1 MQLKFAKLGALF
13 SRFYSALRTP
23 RFALAL
29 ALAFAA
35 LAPFCGHAAIPLPD
49 GYRRIAY
56 IESSVAGQQYI
67 QLDYIK
73 YRFQIP
79 NEITIKGMYTA
90 AASTF
95 QSPCGFSTQGG
106 SLLSLNP
113 QSQFGNDASEYLG
126 FVFDGNKMIQP
137 SSPVTIN
144 WKVGRVSTDPVIG
157 DKLEVTYAD
166 GSSPSASCINAPLA
180 SDYEKPLTLL
190 AVPLASGSGM
200 SNFSNFRLYGA
211 TVKQNG
217 ELTADL
223 VPVLNPSDVPGLW
236 DNVTGQFLTTQGATP
251 FVHPQ
256 PEQWFR
262 FTLLKKYSGV
272 TGGGIHIGELALY
285 TADNVNVAE
294 GLNWHPGWYKEVSEL
309 NARNTAAGSFSFTG
323 PMNKDADA
331 AQADAELRWQ
341 AQLFDGKFGTGSDT
355 LEYCGS
361 VLNASDTLNYTFTM
375 HLDSTKGEVVKYNL
389 MSGKDVSVHSNYALT
404 EWTLE
409 RSYDGVNWEYVD
421 EQRDRNTSGWT
432 AQNNT
437 WYRDGGTVQ
446 NANPGVIADHP
457 PTNFYWLFDLP
468 LPKLSRTVYA
478 HTGAPISPEIVEQS
492 QYCTLSG
499 DTNATQ
505 VGKYK
510 IVCTPEPGLAWEN
523 GSTEPC
529 ELEWEI
535 VNDPFPLPA
544 DYTRL
549 EWIKSTRQ
557 QRLVTDYY
565 PNPKTWMEV
574 DCMFTGLFDGDGG
587 SFASPNCTSKFCD
600 ANEGVALYSI
610 AFTGTRGY
618 FNMLICWVDQSDSG
632 GIWLNSASFPQAG
645 DISKA
650 VDESVC
656 RNLLTISNGV
666 SNSTLEWTKAG
677 LAIERGTKGPGI
689 ERTIPRKTT
698 TCTTPL
704 ALFGT
709 AEKNFGTYD
718 MTVWSWKIY
727 ESDSGSGVND
737 PTSHLVHNFIPAK
750 DPDGVPG
757 LWDTVTGEF
766 RASATDTPFEYQ
778 TADQWFRLS
787 ITQVAAGKSALS
799 FSEFA
804 LYDAAGVRQNLNLAE
819 ASSIDNIGPGKFYHD
834 KKGGTIWASDEG
846 TVLLFDGK
854 LGPEQGVT
862 KSRMGI
868 TLKEGTYDST
878 GKITDPQVLI
888 MHLTNGAPEVVKYNL
903 ATGEWGVDYSPTG
916 WILERSYDG
925 RNWTEIIRKT
935 DATSE
940 YATGASSWYRNG
952 GGGAAPT
959 TFYPAGNWGEGADQW
974 FRLTIRKKYAQ
985 AGDERSL
992 QLDEF
997 ALFDAEGKRQD
1008 LGLEPNGVSAASLLP
1023 GEWYY
1028 EGRGDADGNPT
1039 KFWGGQTPSK
1049 LFDRNLATK
1058 WGVDYEPCDLNPL
1071 GQGDEAYWQVLTLR
1085 LPVGTSEVVSYN
1097 LCSGFDTG
1105 NFNSRAPTSWVL
1117 ERSSDGI
1124 NWVVFDEKTEADH
1137 QYTLESSTWYG
1148 NGGTEN
1154 DPTNVFWIVKLPL
1167 PKLGQTVYSYT
1178 GAPISPKMM
1187 EESEFYTLSGDTNAT
1202 AVGTYKLVCTPI
1214 SDLTW
1219 ANGSTGPYELVWQIV
1234 PETFL
1239 QRIVNDSNNQHVTET
1254 DYASGGDIVLKIG
1267 NEYVHVFTNG
1277 IDRTFTAKTE
1287 LANAR
1292 LLLVGGGGSGGSAF
1306 NGHSGAGGGAGGL
1319 VEMVTGISAS
1329 DYRIDVGAGAQPGAN
1344 YTGKNGS
1351 DSAFGYK
1358 TSADNIALAKG
1369 GGGGGSSA
1377 ITYFGGANLD
1387 YAIGLGGGS
1396 GGGHSVLLEALVK
1409 EPYPSAGWFSPASGV
1424 DGQGHA
1430 GGMAY
1435 ATSANGCSG
1444 AGGGG
1449 AGGAGAACTTNTVG
1463 GVGGIGRVSDI
1474 LGWSAFFAGGG
1485 AGASGTGN
1493 NSSNGGVGGG
1503 GSSCSHTMLNRVTDA
1518 ERALIMNGSD
1528 GQGGGGAGATS
1539 WIKDTHA
1546 SSGKGGSGIVII
1558 RYQIPDTTLLATPPV
1573 AKTGLTYNGKTQV
1586 GVPEGVG
1593 YTLKEAYYYATA
1605 VGTYTTTATLLPGYV
1620 WNDNGSTAPREYEWM
1635 IEGLRISSVKL
1646 VANEAQ
1652 WTGSDIIPQ
1661 VASVT
1666 TVDGLTFTDASV
1678 GWKVSHERERVA
1690 TDNLTDIGNVSV
1702 VVTGKGSL
1710 SGEARANF
1718 RIYDP
1723 HKIPL
1728 PKPSLAVY
1736 KYTGF
1741 AITPTFDP
1749 SWARDGYTTS
1759 GTLSATEKG
1768 TYTVTCTLKTGYQWE
1783 NGSTMPYDVQWVIGD
1798 SFLERLAS
1806 DPRRVNGALVTDY
1819 DTGYAVGGDL
1829 VLFDSETSEYIHV
1842 FTNTADAA
1850 TFTPSANLNARV
1862 LLVGGGGGGGGE
1874 NGGGGGAGGMVED
1887 AGLLLPGNQD
1897 ITVVVGKGAA
1907 GVNAGVHGDDGTS
1920 SQIVVPGVKPV
1931 VAYGGGGGGAAQ
1943 WNAAV
1948 DHNVIDGH
1956 GGNGFGSGGGGSSC
1970 SGSAIAVGLP
1980 GLSTTTYNDVKQGND
1995 GGAANDNAS
2004 YPAGGGGGAGEPGET
2019 SDSYNR
2025 KSGRHYESGEN
2036 IGGFGGNGR
2045 VSDILGAEFT
2055 EQYFAG
2061 GGGGGGGDGSLER
2074 VAKGGMGGGGNG
2086 AEGDYSSTPLRAA
2099 KVAQPGENGLG
2110 GGGGG
2115 GKGGQ
2120 SSSYL
2125 KKGAAGG
2132 DGIVIIRYSAP
2143 NAREVAPVPESW
2155 LTVRKLFANGKTQVG
2170 VESASRGSTLSGDYY
2185 GDAAGTYTAVATL
2198 APGYTKWSDDS
2209 TALSREITWEIY
2221 VPSVVASAE
2230 DVEQEYDG
2238 TSHSITVTVT
2248 DPADATVTYSL
2259 TEDGEYTGTNP
2270 SFTEFGAYRVYWKAS
2285 KDNYTGAKGS
2295 AVVRIGKKAAG
2306 EYVRLTVTKRK
2317 GVDSA
2322 PEGQGGGDFE
2332 LGELA
2337 LYDARGT
2344 RLNSGLA
2351 LATEGLAQLK
2361 ATSGTCY
2368 SFPTNW
2374 YGGQGADKLFNE
2386 NKSSPVKLCCPRNST
2401 SSDSADAHIQIY
2413 MHLSDENADKVI
2425 CSYNLQSG
2433 DDVANSQWRGRS
2445 PTEWRLEVSSD
2456 CERWTIIDEKTV
2468 ADTKDD
2474 HALNTNN
2481 TWYNGGVEHPYRINL
2496 NYVPMEVLETNPYAE
2511 GDPRY
2516 STVSN
2521 YVQIVGFQLEADDV
2535 VTAKVRYNDTT
2546 HAGDG
2551 IWDTLFCQRDLGK
2564 NGNFS
2569 LHRQFAD
2576 MLGAQPP
2583 ENQQQLRFDYGDG
2596 KAYTGK
2602 GLVSGLCEFIVSASG
2617 VKTNGAEAIA
2627 APTATWKSAPNNSLL
2642 LFASDNPSLCD
2653 GVPAH
2658 NPAYLQCYYF
2668 QVADSAAAGSPLR
2681 LDLMPA
2687 SNTVTHAHGLYDRMS
2702 GSFYPLQKVAEAG
2715 QQPFTSATIASHYA
2729 KPMTVKM
2736 NDAGWDQLPI
2746 LTEVD
2751 ERLASVTNYLTSIPN
2766 YWQQEWVPGVVDHA
2780 GEYRQILR
2788 GQGPYA
2794 GEVTNVYAVGI
2805 EVALNAN
2812 GGMAGATNSVL
2823 AVPGRPLPAITGT
2836 GALPTKSGC
2845 LFLGYWTEAEGGEK
2859 YYNADGTSAME
2870 AYPVTDAPTTLYA
2883 HWLEGYESLAK
2894 LNFDGKHFILT
2905 DYIPKATTWIET
2917 EMRTNGTQITGCA
2930 ALFGMAERFEG
2941 DSVDSVYGM
2950 NLSAYGSS
2958 VYGWVLGVNDSL
2970 GGKGRGWLL
2979 NDSKLV
2985 FSDKCKV
2992 RFGYFGFTLS
3002 DGSSTF
3008 EGAERPQWHK
3018 DNRFPC
3024 HTKVVIGGYNGF
3036 LPLGGEGNL
3045 GYGTPVRPY
3054 SFTSGGL
3061 DVYSFNIY
3069 ESANGSPADAE
3080 QTLKHNFIPVT
3091 NTTDK
3096 VAGLYD
3102 IVGQKFYPLQTQTV
3116 VTLNANGGNQA
3127 TNYVYAT
3134 AGEKMPSPIEVPTR
3148 QGYTFA
3154 GYSAEGWEVK
3164 PMTGKETDFIS
3175 EGTGIW
3181 AYRAYN
3187 GSGTRTVV
3195 NGTEFF
3201 HGLLTGT
3208 NQGPDATRQ
3217 TDPVFTTDVGFNEF
3231 SETTVGGEFTG
3242 CSQDYTRVVS
3252 KRIEFQDTK
3261 DPRHDRVTFTLR
3273 QGLVAG
3279 KSYAVQIIS
3288 YHKTTNTDAAPNN
3301 EPTNRLGFCENV
3313 YYENCAPVN
3322 PMGVSFVYRFKATG
3336 STQSFTLYKPTE
3348 VKSASKTAAY
3358 LSISAIQLRELGS
3371 DVEDE
3376 NPLLY
3381 YNAAGTSDKTY
3392 PAANGPT
3399 TLYAQWELANYPITY
3414 EGLEGADNPD
3424 NPTGYTVN
3432 DELVLRAPGKRD
3444 GYVFGGWKVGET
3456 PISYI
3461 PKNTTGAKTLT
3472 ANWVSTNAYQLI
3484 EYIATTNCQFL
3495 DTGVTPRNAHFGF
3508 ALDFWDQC
3516 HVSSDKAQT
3525 LWNSARIIGSS
3536 KLAPGKEDGC
3546 FSGFF
3551 FGNWN
3556 QGGNAGQL
3564 VLCSDYGS
3572 GYYPVNPHL
3581 TSESRLRVKLVND
3594 YEPTGITT
3602 NPDHSYSLYTV
3613 KRVADD
3619 GTETSI
3625 TPDQYYEHKIS
3636 GASDPYQ
3643 DMPEWFAGSVYVGA
3657 VNRESQYQ
3665 TPEGL
3670 GYGGTRNNHMRFY
3683 RVTFYYDDIVLY
3695 DAIPAIDADGHVGL
3709 LRVDGAE
3716 GEVFAY
3722 SKTIDETWLA
3732 QTGNP
3737 CGAEFATPFFKVN
3750 GNGGLPEETTFVR
3763 LLDGS
3768 TQPALIEDL
3777 IPTRDGFTLM
3787 GFTNATGRV
3796 YQLDGDNKFV
3806 DVPQDGETVYARW
3819 FASGDYEL
3827 LPCLDNGS
3835 SLDTAGYVA
3844 LTNFRLTGANVV
3856 ELKYCVNA
3864 ENDDKWQGV
3873 FWSRMPEK
3881 SYSLVLRNRNH
3892 SSGCKWQVTY
3902 GVEGATVSTY
3912 DRPIIGT
3919 DYVLRLCPTAVG
3931 DKGLLGYLDGNP
3943 VSWEL
3948 YNASAMFE
3956 DEAQVDT
3963 LLFAAGRID
3972 PLVNDEPSRDVAGKM
3987 TGPALAKMYYFRVE
4001 NSATDPTLRLDLV
4014 PVRKKATGV
4023 RGFCDL
4029 VNGNFYPLKTP
4040 VVLDGNGGEPS
4051 PQYVYTSKGE
4061 AMPAL
4066 PNKPTRADYSF
4077 LGYYGGD
4084 GTKYYDENGA
4094 PVRACDFEESATSL
4108 SAHWLFTNTQARQ
4121 ELEEAFDAET
4131 TGTTVEPVIVDGAIA
4146 SYTVVL
4152 ARDYPQGVTLPSDL
4166 GPVTIDLNG
4175 WTICGIN
4182 GVDGATTT
4190 VGGESL
4196 AGTDGGPAITVA
4208 AASGADA
4215 GVTAITVTE
4224 VWAEYMIIDLRLSGP
4239 ESVSYEVAYSF
4250 DEATNRYNTLEY
4262 KTDKIV
4268 FRKIPACTF
4277 TMGSPEDEVGRA
4289 KDKTEYWRNP
4299 ETQHEVTLT
4308 QDYYIGLFPV
4318 TRRQWKLVM
4327 GSCPSDADDE
4337 TRPVGSVTYQMIRGS
4352 GDGIDVSKLAS
4363 GGLVGDD
4370 GFLAALRAKSG
4381 LDYLDLPSE
4390 AQWECAARAGTTT
4403 STFFGDNV
4411 QNWSAEDVSP
4421 YLWYSGNT
4429 SGHDSHGVGQVIPNH
4444 WGLYDTL
4451 GNVWEWCLD
4460 RVTCAPDDD
4469 LGREAVTD
4477 PLRKEEGGRVP
4488 ARGGKTDDNL
4498 DYSRSAARDGNS
4510 VVNRT
4515 ADAATPNYGLRLA
4528 GICPVDEDNG
4538 RPAAG
4543 TSSAVIGGNGG
4554 NGYPPGKGSPAV
4566 TDTTGAKVTVTD
4578 PLTLV
4583 SDGNDGERWAYDLHV
4598 IRDEAGAP
4606 TVVVPMAWLKD
4617 ANPESEVSE
4626 SAYQAEFL
4634 KTNASGVVE
4643 WQAYVLGFA
4652 ADKWSDAA
4660 IAEETVQN
4668 ADPKTV
4674 TIRLRDMS
4682 AEPRTNAT
4690 TRLAY
4695 SLLSAR
4701 TPAGFADG
4709 GGTVVTN
4716 LAEEAYYKWPEST
4729 FEAPLSDLS
4738 DENPVNYYRIK
4749 IHFIFGGGGEVLLES
4764 AGVVTTTTPGWT
4776 ASGNDM
4782 IADVTLPDSFAA
4794 GGKYLKVEFKGAAD
4808 YAMGLQAVIFLNA
4821 DGKEISTV
4829 NDGLYTNDRSSPFAY
4844 THAYRVPVGASRVQ
4858 VKFTPST
4865 QGSDPTQ
4872 ASIQIADVVLS
4883 SISETEACAVEEA
4896 AFNQMDTALLSTVE
4910 GSTMPSAETLKAN
4923 LPGLVNALKNGTE
4936 YKILML
4942 TCPLSTYLNSGL
4954 LEEMVRNAFP
4964 GSKIKF
4970 SYYTRGSNDCAEYFE
4985 ADLNEST
4992 GVFSGSKMSVSM
5004 MDVDCIMMHSA
5015 SYYRI
5020 STPSYSTDLEKLIDK
5035 CKRVKPDVEFAFVS
5049 PLYSVES
5056 RFNWGDVG
5064 LASYDAGPLYNKFD
5078 QEPLP
5083 YTNKDMDQWVKRSHP
5098 VDARKNV
5105 SDVCSQKN
5113 VGYWELYD
5121 VAYDYVWQ
5129 CGKPIGWFNQGGF
5142 GGYQL
5147 NERGRQLNVHILI
5160 DAFKRLAA
5168 CSD

>member
-1 MQLKFAKLGALF
+1 MQLKATKLAAIF
-13 SRFYSALRTP
+13 SRLHSAWRLP
-23 RFALAL
+23 HAVLAL
-29 ALAFAA
+29 ALSIVSFV
-35 LAPFCGHAAIPLPD
+35 PFGVHAAGSLPA
-49 GYRRIAY
+49 GYTRLDFIESTVEGEQY
-56 IESSVAGQQYI
+56 IEIPSEIYHYENVLSNEVKIVGEFTASSA
-67 QLDYIK
+67 DK
-73 YRFQIP
+73 W
-79 NEITIKGMYTA
+79 
-90 AASTF
+90 
-95 QSPCGFSTQGG
+95 QSPCGFSTEGWSNLALRPSNNQGAEA
-106 SLLSLNP
+106 NK
-113 QSQFGNDASEYLG
+113 FGNEAFKDYGGGLL
-126 FVFDGNKMIQP
+126 
-137 SSPVTIN
+137 PVTFNSRATIVWAFGGFAN
-144 WKVGRVSTDPVIG
+144 GG
-157 DKLEVTYAD
+157 DQKQSLEVTFDNGATQRTAANQRLNDFYD
-166 GSSPSASCINAPLA
+166 LN
-180 SDYEKPLTLL
+180 KPLMLF
-190 AVPLASGSGM
+190 AVRRNSDDSML
-200 SNFSNFRLYGA
+200 NFSNFRLYGL
-211 TVKQNG
+211 TVKLNG
-217 ELTADL
+217 TLKADF
-223 VPVLNPSDVPGLW
+223 VPALNPSGVPGLY
-236 DNVTGQFLTTQGATP
+236 DTVTGRFLTNQGSSQFIYP
-251 FVHPQ
+251 KPN
-256 PEQWFR
+256 QWVR
-262 FTLLKKYSGV
+262 FTITKKKLEGLTEAQLNSYVNRNYVQLDEFGLYS
-272 TGGGIHIGELALY
+272 
-285 TADNVNVAE
+285 AE
-294 GLNWHPGWYKEVSEL
+294 GIQQNLGLKFANDPSAIAPGYFYLNKV
-309 NARNTAAGSFSFTG
+309 
-323 PMNKDADA
+323 
-331 AQADAELRWQ
+331 
-341 AQLFDGKFGTGSDT
+341 
-355 LEYCGS
+355 
-361 VLNASDTLNYTFTM
+361 NASYPTNLFLAGTVKWCYSENGTLTALEAGGTDYLVFTM
-375 HLDSTKGEVVKYNL
+375 HLRDDAAPVVKYNL
-389 MSGKDVSVHSNYALT
+389 RSGNDTATCPGRAPVCWKVETSDNGIDWVV
-404 EWTLE
+404 
-409 RSYDGVNWEYVD
+409 RD
-421 EQRDRNTSGWT
+421 EQADEATSGYTT
-432 AQNNT
+432 ANNT
-437 WYRDGGTVQ
+437 WYGGGG
-446 NANPGVIADHP
+446 NGDA
-457 PTNFYWLFDLP
+457 PTTFYVLQ
-468 LPKLSRTVYA
+468 
-478 HTGAPISPEIVEQS
+478 PIEH
-492 QYCTLSG
+492 
-499 DTNATQ
+499 
-505 VGKYK
+505 
-510 IVCTPEPGLAWEN
+510 
-523 GSTEPC
+523 
-529 ELEWEI
+529 
-535 VNDPFPLPA
+535 PLPA

-557 QRLVTDYY
+557 QHILTDYY
-565 PNPKTWMEV
+565 PNPKTWMQV
-574 DCMFTGLFDGDGG
+574 DCMFTGRFEGDSGTYTYDD
-587 SFASPNCTSKFCD
+587 CTSKFCD
-600 ANEGVALYSI
+600 ANEGVAPYSI
-610 AFTGTRGY
+610 AFTGSGGY
-618 FNMLICWVDQSDSG
+618 FNWLICWMAQSSLNPAAEESG
-632 GIWLNSASFPQAG
+632 AVVLKAVTLPQAG
-645 DISKA
+645 NEFAA

-666 SNSTLEWTKAG
+666 SHSTLEWSTAKADHVEE
-677 LAIERGTKGPGI
+677 IK
-689 ERTIPRKTT
+689 RTIPRKTT
-698 TCTTPL
+698 TCTKRL

-766 RASATDTPFEYQ
+766 RASDTDTPFEYKP
-778 TADQWFRLS
+778 ADQWFRLK
-787 ITQVAAGKSALS
+787 ITQIGPNHGSLT

-804 LYDAAGVRQNLNLAE
+804 LYDAEGVRQNLGLTE
-819 ASSIDNIGPGKFYHD
+819 ASSIDHIGPGQFFHD
-834 KKGGTIWASDEG
+834 KRGGSTWGDSP
-846 TVLLFDGK
+846 TVDLFDGD
-854 LGPEQGVT
+854 LGQTSPVVLR
-862 KSRMGI
+862 SRMGM
-868 TLKEGTYDST
+868 TLPDGNSDST
-878 GKITDPQVLI
+878 GKITDPQVII
-888 MHLTNGAPEVVKYNL
+888 MHLQSGANEVVKYSL
-903 ATGEWGVDYSPTG
+903 ASGDFDAILGSPRG

-935 DATSE
+935 DTTSE
-940 YATGASSWYRNG
+940 YATGTCSWYRDG
-952 GGGAAPT
+952 GGDAAPT
-959 TFYPAGNWGEGADQW
+959 TFYPAGNWGEGANQW
-974 FRLTIRKKYAQ
+974 FRLTIRKKHLGTDGY
-985 AGDERSL
+985 GLNSL

-1008 LGLEPNGVSAASLLP
+1008 IGLEPNGVSAASLLP

-1028 EGRGDADGNPT
+1028 EGRGDEAGNPT
-1039 KFWGGQTPSK
+1039 IFWVGQSPSK

-1058 WGVDYEPCDLNPL
+1058 WGVDYERSNLSPL
-1071 GQGDEAYWQVLTLR
+1071 GDGDDETYWQVLTLR
-1085 LPVGTSEVVSYN
+1085 LLAGTSEVVSYN
-1097 LCSGFDTG
+1097 LCSGYDTG
-1105 NFNSRAPTSWVL
+1105 SYPSRAPTSWVL

-1148 NGGTEN
+1148 NGGKDE

-1214 SDLTW
+1214 SGLTW
-1219 ANGSTGPYELVWQIV
+1219 ANGSTGPYELVWEIV

-1239 QRIVNDSNNQHVTET
+1239 QRVASDPKRVDGET
-1254 DYASGGDIVLKIG
+1254 VDYDTGYASGGDIVLKIG

-1277 IDRTFTAKTE
+1277 TDRTFTAKTE

-1292 LLLVGGGGSGGSAF
+1292 ILVVGGGGSGGTGY
-1306 NGHSGAGGGAGGL
+1306 NGYQGAGGGAGGL
-1319 VEMVTGISAS
+1319 VEMVTGVSPA
-1329 DYRIDVGAGAQPGAN
+1329 DYRIDVGAGGSSANDLWHHAKGYNGAN
-1344 YTGKNGS
+1344 SAVTNKSTGEALAV
-1351 DSAFGYK
+1351 AFG
-1358 TSADNIALAKG
+1358 G
-1369 GGGGGSSA
+1369 GAGGSSGLS
-1377 ITYFGGANLD
+1377 YQGSNFNCDL
-1387 YAIGLGGGS
+1387 AIGLSGGS
-1396 GGGHSVLLEALVK
+1396 GGGHSAINK
-1409 EPYPSAGWFSPASGV
+1409 TSIGDYPSAGWYSPAPGV
-1424 DGQGHA
+1424 DGQGYA

-1435 ATSANGCSG
+1435 TNTAQGCSG

-1449 AGGAGAACTTNTVG
+1449 AGGAGAACTTDAVG

-1485 AGASGTGN
+1485 AGAAGTGAY
-1493 NSSNGGVGGG
+1493 SSNGGAGGG
-1503 GSSCSHTMLNRVTDA
+1503 GSSCSHTMLNGFKDDA
-1518 ERALIMNGSD
+1518 ERALIMNGSN
-1528 GQGGGGAGATS
+1528 GQGGGGAGALS
-1539 WIKDTHA
+1539 KGEKDYGPP
-1546 SSGKGGSGIVII
+1546 SGKGGDGIVII
-1558 RYQIPDTTLLATPPV
+1558 RYQIPDTTLQATPPV

-1620 WNDNGSTAPREYEWM
+1620 WEGGSTDAKTIEWS
-1635 IEGLRISSVKL
+1635 ISMS
-1646 VANEAQ
+1646 
-1652 WTGSDIIPQ
+1652 P
-1661 VASVT
+1661 
-1666 TVDGLTFTDASV
+1666 
-1678 GWKVSHERERVA
+1678 
-1690 TDNLTDIGNVSV
+1690 
-1702 VVTGKGSL
+1702 
-1710 SGEARANF
+1710 
-1718 RIYDP
+1718 
-1723 HKIPL
+1723 
-1728 PKPSLAVY
+1728 
-1736 KYTGF
+1736 
-1741 AITPTFDP
+1741 
-1749 SWARDGYTTS
+1749 
-1759 GTLSATEKG
+1759 
-1768 TYTVTCTLKTGYQWE
+1768 
-1783 NGSTMPYDVQWVIGD
+1783 
-1798 SFLERLAS
+1798 
-1806 DPRRVNGALVTDY
+1806 
-1819 DTGYAVGGDL
+1819 
-1829 VLFDSETSEYIHV
+1829 
-1842 FTNTADAA
+1842 
-1850 TFTPSANLNARV
+1850 
-1862 LLVGGGGGGGGE
+1862 
-1874 NGGGGGAGGMVED
+1874 
-1887 AGLLLPGNQD
+1887 
-1897 ITVVVGKGAA
+1897 
-1907 GVNAGVHGDDGTS
+1907 
-1920 SQIVVPGVKPV
+1920 
-1931 VAYGGGGGGAAQ
+1931 
-1943 WNAAV
+1943 
-1948 DHNVIDGH
+1948 
-1956 GGNGFGSGGGGSSC
+1956 
-1970 SGSAIAVGLP
+1970 
-1980 GLSTTTYNDVKQGND
+1980 
-1995 GGAANDNAS
+1995 
-2004 YPAGGGGGAGEPGET
+2004 
-2019 SDSYNR
+2019 
-2025 KSGRHYESGEN
+2025 
-2036 IGGFGGNGR
+2036 
-2045 VSDILGAEFT
+2045 
-2055 EQYFAG
+2055 
-2061 GGGGGGGDGSLER
+2061 
-2074 VAKGGMGGGGNG
+2074 
-2086 AEGDYSSTPLRAA
+2086 
-2099 KVAQPGENGLG
+2099 
-2110 GGGGG
+2110 
-2115 GKGGQ
+2115 
-2120 SSSYL
+2120 
-2125 KKGAAGG
+2125 
-2132 DGIVIIRYSAP
+2132 
-2143 NAREVAPVPESW
+2143 
-2155 LTVRKLFANGKTQVG
+2155 
-2170 VESASRGSTLSGDYY
+2170 
-2185 GDAAGTYTAVATL
+2185 
-2198 APGYTKWSDDS
+2198 
-2209 TALSREITWEIY
+2209 
-2221 VPSVVASAE
+2221 VVASAE
-2230 DVEQEYDG
+2230 DVVGYEGSPTQ
-2238 TSHSITVTVT
+2238 ITVTVT
-2248 DPADATVTYSL
+2248 LPSSGATVTYCTTSNGVYSS
-2259 TEDGEYTGTNP
+2259 ENP
-2270 SFTEFGAYRVYWKAS
+2270 SFTEFGAHRVYWKATADGFQEAS
-2285 KDNYTGAKGS
+2285 GS

-2306 EYVRLTVTKRK
+2306 QFVRLTVTKRK
-2317 GVDSA
+2317 GGDSM
-2322 PEGQGGGDFE
+2322 PEGKGGGDFE

-2433 DDVANSQWRGRS
+2433 DDVANSSWLGRS

-2474 HALNTNN
+2474 PALNTNN
-2481 TWYNGGVEHPYRINL
+2481 TWYNGGVEHPYPIKL
-2496 NYVPMEVLETNPYAE
+2496 DYMPMEVLETNPYAE

-2535 VTAKVRYNDTT
+2535 VTAKVRYNATT

-2551 IWDTLFCQRDLGK
+2551 IWDTLFCQRDLDK

-2576 MLGAQPP
+2576 MPGAEPP

-2617 VKTNGAEAIA
+2617 VKTNGAEVIA

-2642 LFASDNPSLCD
+2642 LFASDNPSRCD

-2668 QVADSAAAGSPLR
+2668 QVANSAAAGSPLR

-2812 GGMAGATNSVL
+2812 GGAAGATNSVL
-2823 AVPGRPLPAITGT
+2823 AVPGRPLPAITGM

-2845 LFLGYWTEAEGGEK
+2845 LFLGYWTEAEGGVK

-2894 LNFDGKHFILT
+2894 LNFDGSHFILT
-2905 DYIPKATTWIET
+2905 DYVPNERSWFKT
-2917 EMRTNGTQITGCA
+2917 EMQVSGEYSDAGGNFFFGQMEEETGYT
-2930 ALFGMAERFEG
+2930 R
-2941 DSVDSVYGM
+2941 
-2950 NLSAYGSS
+2950 AYGFQASLLYGLNGYWVASQGNCGIIRSINGPAVAAIWETRS
-2958 VYGWVLGVNDSL
+2958 VIKLCRDNIW
-2970 GGKGRGWLL
+2970 L
-2979 NDSKLV
+2979 NDV
-2985 FSDKCKV
+2985 AGTYFQDKTCD
-2992 RFGYFGFTLS
+2992 FTC
-3002 DGSSTF
+3002 T
-3008 EGAERPQWHK
+3008 APMA
-3018 DNRFPC
+3018 
-3024 HTKVVIGGYNGF
+3024 IGGANNA
-3036 LPLGGEGNL
+3036 LPNQGDAKDMKP
-3045 GYGTPVRPY
+3045 GYGVPVRVFCNY
-3054 SFTSGGL
+3054 TGGL
-3061 DVYSFNIY
+3061 DVYSFAVF
-3069 ESANGSPADAE
+3069 ESDNGIEGGAHE
-3080 QTLKHNFIPVT
+3080 TLVHNYIPVT
-3091 NTTDK
+3091 NTIAK

-3102 IVGQKFYPLQTQTV
+3102 VINEVFYPLKTQTV
-3116 VTLNANGGNQA
+3116 VQLDPNGGNQA

-3134 AGEKMPSPIEVPTR
+3134 AGEAMPSPIEIPTR
-3148 QGYTFA
+3148 QGYTFL
-3154 GYSAEGWEVK
+3154 GYAA
-3164 PMTGKETDFIS
+3164 MS
-3175 EGTGIW
+3175 EGDWSVQRLTGNDADVITTGNLKY
-3181 AYRAYN
+3181 AYAAKQNVTLN
-3187 GSGTRTVV
+3187 GVAFEERTHVGQTEFCPNITASRTV
-3195 NGTEFF
+3195 N
-3201 HGLLTGT
+3201 
-3208 NQGPDATRQ
+3208 
-3217 TDPVFTTDVGFNEF
+3217 
-3231 SETTVGGEFTG
+3231 
-3242 CSQDYTRVVS
+3242 
-3252 KRIEFQDTK
+3252 
-3261 DPRHDRVTFTLR
+3261 
-3273 QGLVAG
+3273 
-3279 KSYAVQIIS
+3279 
-3288 YHKTTNTDAAPNN
+3288 TTNGQIGDDAIKAVASEDYLKMMGNCFKVAWGYQGDKSVLNDSISLTLKSLNPGTTYCVQVLAHIRDTYANCLGIKPDDYVVLGGGYPVGDLYKKVSQYGWSFSKCFVADDTTAEIKLYSYRFTDAYMPAFYFN
-3301 EPTNRLGFCENV
+3301 
-3313 YYENCAPVN
+3313 
-3322 PMGVSFVYRFKATG
+3322 
-3336 STQSFTLYKPTE
+3336 
-3348 VKSASKTAAY
+3348 
-3358 LSISAIQLRELGS
+3358 AIQVREIG
-3371 DVEDE
+3371 EDDL
-3376 NPLLY
+3376 PLY
-3381 YNAAGTSDKTY
+3381 YNAEGTSDKTY
-3392 PAANGPT
+3392 PTSGGPT

-3444 GYVFGGWKVGET
+3444 GYVFGGWWENDVQ
-3456 PISYI
+3456 ISYI
-3461 PKNTTGAKTLT
+3461 PTNTTGAKTLT
-3472 ANWVSTNAYQLI
+3472 ANWVSTNDYQLI

-3516 HVSSDKAQT
+3516 YVRWGETDSPYISPDESSNTAKIMGTATNHRGVGQ
-3525 LWNSARIIGSS
+3525 
-3536 KLAPGKEDGC
+3536 
-3546 FSGFF
+3546 FSGFC

-3556 QGGNAGQL
+3556 RQSDRKGQL
-3564 VLCSDYGS
+3564 VLCCDYNASSESINPMLKSD
-3572 GYYPVNPHL
+3572 
-3581 TSESRLRVKLVND
+3581 SRLRVKMVND
-3594 YEPTGITT
+3594 YNPTGCTPT
-3602 NPDHSYSLYTV
+3602 KDTSYSKYTV
-3613 KRVADD
+3613 KGVSPD
-3619 GTETSI
+3619 GTEASVAET
-3625 TPDQYYEHKIS
+3625 YYRHHIAS
-3636 GASDPYQ
+3636 GIDVYQ

-3657 VNRESQYQ
+3657 MNREDEYQ
-3665 TPEGL
+3665 NPYDL
-3670 GYGGTRNNHMRFY
+3670 GYGKNGDKDRNNYMRFY

-3695 DAIPAIDADGHVGL
+3695 DAIPAIDSNGHVGL

-3716 GEVFAY
+3716 GELFAY
-3722 SKTIDETWLA
+3722 SKTIQEDWTTAHPEDV
-3732 QTGNP
+3732 
-3737 CGAEFATPFFKVN
+3737 GAEFATPFFKVN
-3750 GNGGLPEETTFVR
+3750 GNGGSPEETTIVKYV
-3763 LLDGS
+3763 D
-3768 TQPALIEDL
+3768 QPALTVDQ
-3777 IPTRDGFTLM
+3777 IPERDGFTLM

-3963 LLFAAGRID
+3963 LLFAAGRTD

-4014 PVRKKATGV
+4014 PARKTATGV
-4023 RGFCDL
+4023 RGFYDL

-4152 ARDYPQGVTLPSDL
+4152 ARDYDQGVTLPGDL
-4166 GPVTIDLNG
+4166 GPVTIDMNG
-4175 WTICGIN
+4175 WTIRGTN

-4190 VGGESL
+4190 VDGESL
-4196 AGTDGGPAITVA
+4196 AGTDGGPAITVSD
-4208 AASGADA
+4208 ASGADA

-4250 DEATNRYNTLEY
+4250 DEATNRYNTFEY

-4268 FRKIPACTF
+4268 FRKIPHGTF

-4289 KDKTEYWRNP
+4289 TGTNVDYWRNP

-4318 TRRQWKLVM
+4318 TQRQWELVM
-4327 GSCPSDADDE
+4327 GWNPSHYADDE

-4352 GDGIDVSKLAS
+4352 GDGIDVSKLES
-4363 GGLVGDD
+4363 GGLVGED

-4381 LDYLDLPSE
+4381 VDYLDLPSE

-4411 QNWSAEDVSP
+4411 KNWSEEERKAKVYP
-4421 YLWYSGNT
+4421 YLWYDENSSGV
-4429 SGHDSHGVGQVIPNH
+4429 SHGVGQVFPNP

-4460 RVTCAPDDD
+4460 RVTCSPGDDWT
-4469 LGREAVTD
+4469 EPVTD
-4477 PLRKEEGGRVP
+4477 PLRKVDDGRVP
-4488 ARGGKTDDNL
+4488 ARGGKTDNNL
-4498 DYSRSAARDGNS
+4498 DYSRSASRDGNS
-4510 VVNRT
+4510 VVNRG
-4515 ADAATPNYGLRLA
+4515 ADSAMPNYGLRLA
-4528 GICPVDEDNG
+4528 GICPADEDNG

-4598 IRDEAGAP
+4598 IRDEAGVP

-4660 IAEETVQN
+4660 IVEETVQN

-4716 LAEEAYYKWPEST
+4716 LAGNAYYKWDEST

-4749 IHFIFGGGGEVLLES
+4749 IHFIFGGGGEGEKVAFTYATPIDGTMMPVDGWTLGLTSSDDIAYNLAPINTEGFGYVSLKYDVKSKFDVCRFYVNFLQESGDAIVTSGVNANANDGFNEGEFVGLGGVYRIPDDCGKISLRWGDSNVARQKSIANENTDMLISNVEVKLMDYQKAAAVADDIFANHVNQTAWNAAIDGKIDSS
-4764 AGVVTTTTPGWT
+4764 AGAWTRNLSGLQTALTSGKEYKVLMMGDSTSCSVQNGCIEALIKRQWPNSNIKFYLMWKQNSGCYYFAGHGGRPEVREYALNFDYSPYDLIVFSGISQTRYSPNEVTAISDPQTTCYNVTN
-4776 ASGNDM
+4776 SVREVMEM
-4782 IADVTLPDSFAA
+4782 IRSDSLGDRKNTHCEFVMMSPLLSVDSRKLGSPYDV
-4794 GGKYLKVEFKGAAD
+4794 AD
-4808 YAMGLQAVIFLNA
+4808 YATDAAIYWE
-4821 DGKEISTV
+4821 K
-4829 NDGLYTNDRSSPFAY
+4829 
-4844 THAYRVPVGASRVQ
+4844 VG
-4858 VKFTPST
+4858 
-4865 QGSDPTQ
+4865 
-4872 ASIQIADVVLS
+4872 
-4883 SISETEACAVEEA
+4883 EACAVVTDWDVTNDPWA
-4896 AFNQMDTALLSTVE
+4896 KRDYIPIRT
-4910 GSTMPSAETLKAN
+4910 GMPKFCEDAN
-4923 LPGLVNALKNGTE
+4923 IAHWDL
-4936 YKILML
+4936 
-4942 TCPLSTYLNSGL
+4942 
-4954 LEEMVRNAFP
+4954 FP
-4964 GSKIKF
+4964 
-4970 SYYTRGSNDCAEYFE
+4970 A
-4985 ADLNEST
+4985 
-4992 GVFSGSKMSVSM
+4992 
-5004 MDVDCIMMHSA
+5004 
-5015 SYYRI
+5015 
-5020 STPSYSTDLEKLIDK
+5020 
-5035 CKRVKPDVEFAFVS
+5035 
-5049 PLYSVES
+5049 
-5056 RFNWGDVG
+5056 
-5064 LASYDAGPLYNKFD
+5064 
-5078 QEPLP
+5078 
-5083 YTNKDMDQWVKRSHP
+5083 
-5098 VDARKNV
+5098 
-5105 SDVCSQKN
+5105 
-5113 VGYWELYD
+5113 
-5121 VAYDYVWQ
+5121 AYDYLYRSGMYYHYYSRDAVH
-5129 CGKPIGWFNQGGF
+5129 PNSF
-5142 GGYQL
+5142 GYQ
-5147 NERGRQLNVHILI
+5147 VC
-5160 DAFKRLAA
+5160 ARLFLEALKIVGGVTE
-5168 CSD
+5168 